1 MGRRQEAVAYYQN
14 LYNPKARY
22 NRITAFQKDLF
33 FTKYRV
39 LKRYEIGQ
47 VSSLGYLILQCI

>member
-39 LKRYEIGQ
+39 LKRSEIGQ
-47 VSSLGYLILQCI
+47 VSSLGYLIL